1 MFFFASSAF
10 SATSAYPSSS
20 SLMADG
26 QWLMA
31 TPSLPFRMPSLDP
44 STLALANL
52 PEHLPLPRWS
62 RAPGQAPLDITLR
75 PPGSKSITNRALLLA
90 ALAPGTSTLH
100 HPLTEADD
108 AQRMLAA
115 IQQLGASVD
124 ATNPDA
130 LRITGVGGKWKVN
143 PNDSTLD
150 LNNAGTATRFLTAS
164 ALLADAPLTIPGNAR
179 MQQRPIAELANLLEQ
194 LGCTIDYQATPGCP
208 PLTITPS
215 SCLPRQS
222 QIRLGRN
229 GGGADEVGGGGLPTT
244 TLPIAPTQ
252 SSQFVS
258 ALMLTAVFLKDG
270 LTLTF
275 PDGITSQ
282 SYVQM
287 TLDLL
292 DHLGVQ
298 TRSAQDLSVIQVF
311 PGLNGF
317 TLDIEPDASGAT
329 YWWAAGALLP
339 SATARVE
346 GFSSTT
352 NSLQGDAQFPAL
364 LEQMGC
370 TLISSSNG
378 HNNTLTVKGTPNLN
392 PIMCDMRNMPDAVM
406 SLAAVASFAPG
417 TTIVKGVKTLR
428 VKECDRIDAMKTE
441 LAKLGVVI
449 QDNLNGDEDTL
460 SITPP
465 TDGIDC
471 SDNAPPVSF
480 DTYDDHRMAMSLAL
494 LALRRPNITINDPR
508 CVAKTYPNYF
518 QHFARLYR

>member
-1 MFFFASSAF
+1 
-10 SATSAYPSSS
+10 
-20 SLMADG
+20 
-26 QWLMA
+26 
-31 TPSLPFRMPSLDP
+31 MPEFNP
-44 STLALANL
+44 TTLALADL

-115 IQQLGASVD
+115 ITQLGASID
-124 ATNPDA
+124 DSDPTT
-130 LRITGVGGKWKVN
+130 LQITGVGGKWKVD
-143 PNDSTLD
+143 PNNATLD

-164 ALLADAPLTIPGNAR
+164 ALLADAPLTITGNAR
-179 MQQRPIAELANLLEQ
+179 MQQRPIAELAQLLQQ
-194 LGCTIDYQATPGCP
+194 LGCTIDYQATEGCP
-208 PLTITPS
+208 PLTITPPTS
-215 SCLPRQS
+215 RDREGAVPSDQPDVNSAPSRS
-222 QIRLGRN
+222 RLVN
-229 GGGADEVGGGGLPTT
+229 

-258 ALMLTAVFLKDG
+258 ALMLTAVFLEQG

-292 DHLGVQ
+292 DHLGVH
-298 TRSAQDLSVIQVF
+298 TRSAQDLSVIQVL

-339 SATARVE
+339 TATVRVE

-352 NSLQGDAQFPAL
+352 NSLQGDAQFPTL

-378 HNNTLTVKGTPNLN
+378 HNNTLTVKGTNDLR
-392 PIMCDMRNMPDAVM
+392 PIMCDMRDMPDAVM
-406 SLAAVASFAPG
+406 SLAAVACFAPG

-428 VKECDRIDAMKTE
+428 VKECDRIDAMKIE
-441 LAKLGVVI
+441 LAKLGVTI
-449 QDNLNGDEDTL
+449 ADNLNGDEDAL

-471 SDNAPPVSF
+471 SDTAPPVSF

-494 LALRRPNITINDPR
+494 LALRRPNITINDPK

-518 QHFARLYR
+518 QHFANLYS

>member
-1 MFFFASSAF
+1 
-10 SATSAYPSSS
+10 
-20 SLMADG
+20 
-26 QWLMA
+26 
-31 TPSLPFRMPSLDP
+31 MPALDP
-44 STLALANL
+44 TTLALADL

-62 RAPGQAPLDITLR
+62 RQPGQAPIDITLR

-115 IQQLGASVD
+115 IAQLGALVD
-124 ATNPDA
+124 DSDPNTLKIA
-130 LRITGVGGKWKVN
+130 GVGGKWKIN

-164 ALLADAPLTIPGNAR
+164 ALLADAPLTITGNAR
-179 MQQRPIAELANLLEQ
+179 MQQRPIAELASLLEQ
-194 LGCTIDYQATPGCP
+194 LGCTITYQGTHGCP
-208 PLTITPS
+208 PLTITP
-215 SCLPRQS
+215 PTR
-222 QIRLGRN
+222 
-229 GGGADEVGGGGLPTT
+229 GLPTNT
-244 TLPIAPTQ
+244 ISIAPTQ

-258 ALMLTAVFLKDG
+258 ALMLTAVFLPDG

-298 TRSAQDLSVIQVF
+298 TRSAQDLSVIQVL
-311 PGLNGF
+311 PGLSGF

-339 SATARVE
+339 SATVRVE
-346 GFSSTT
+346 GFSNTT
-352 NSLQGDAQFPAL
+352 DSLQGDANFPTL

-370 TLISSSNG
+370 TLIARD
-378 HNNTLTVKGTPNLN
+378 NTLAVKGTNDLR
-392 PIMCDMRNMPDAVM
+392 PIMCDMRDMPDAVM
-406 SLAAVASFAPG
+406 SLAAVAAFASG

-428 VKECDRIDAMKTE
+428 VKECDRIEAMKTE
-441 LAKLGVVI
+441 LAKLGI
-449 QDNLNGDEDTL
+449 TITDNLNGDEDVL

-465 TDGIDC
+465 EGGIDC
-471 SDNAPPVSF
+471 SDTAPPVAF
-480 DTYDDHRMAMSLAL
+480 DTYDDHRMAMSLSL
-494 LALRRPNITINDPR
+494 LALRRPNITINDPK

-518 QHFARLYR
+518 QHFAKLYR

>member
-1 MFFFASSAF
+1 
-10 SATSAYPSSS
+10 
-20 SLMADG
+20 
-26 QWLMA
+26 
-31 TPSLPFRMPSLDP
+31 MPELNP
-44 STLALANL
+44 TTLALADL
-52 PEHLPLPRWS
+52 PEHLPLPHWS
-62 RAPGQAPLDITLR
+62 RQPGQAPIDITLR

-90 ALAPGTSTLH
+90 ALAPGTSTLY

-115 IQQLGASVD
+115 ITQLGASIDD
-124 ATNPDA
+124 ANPDA
-130 LRITGVGGKWKVN
+130 LKITGVGGKWKIN

-164 ALLADAPLTIPGNAR
+164 ALLADAPLTITGNAR
-179 MQQRPIAELANLLEQ
+179 MQQRPIAELATLLEQ
-194 LGCTIDYQATPGCP
+194 LGCTITYQGTPGCP
-208 PLTITPS
+208 PLTIDPLRSFPAPAGEVDAEGGRRGS
-215 SCLPRQS
+215 SQNTIS
-222 QIRLGRN
+222 
-229 GGGADEVGGGGLPTT
+229 
-244 TLPIAPTQ
+244 IAPTQ

-258 ALMLTAVFLKDG
+258 ALMLTAVFLQDG

-298 TRSAQDLSVIQVF
+298 TRAAQDLSVIQVL

-317 TLDIEPDASGAT
+317 NLDIEPDASGAT

-339 SATARVE
+339 SATVRVE
-346 GFSSTT
+346 GFNNSTT
-352 NSLQGDAQFPAL
+352 SLQGDANFPTL

-370 TLISSSNG
+370 TLIARD
-378 HNNTLTVKGTPNLN
+378 NTLAVKGTNDLR
-392 PIMCDMRNMPDAVM
+392 PIMCDMRDMPDAVM
-406 SLAAVASFAPG
+406 SLASVACFAPG

-428 VKECDRIDAMKTE
+428 VKECDRIEAMKTE
-441 LAKLGVVI
+441 LGKLGVTI
-449 QDNLNGDEDTL
+449 TDNLNGDEDVL

-465 TDGIDC
+465 QNGKQPGIDC
-471 SDNAPPVSF
+471 SDTAPPVAF

-494 LALRRPNITINDPR
+494 LALRRPNITINDPK

-518 QHFARLYR
+518 QHFAKLYL

>member
-1 MFFFASSAF
+1 
-10 SATSAYPSSS
+10 
-20 SLMADG
+20 
-26 QWLMA
+26 
-31 TPSLPFRMPSLDP
+31 MPELNP
-44 STLALANL
+44 STLALADL

-62 RAPGQAPLDITLR
+62 RQPGQAPIDITLR

-108 AQRMLAA
+108 AQRMLVA
-115 IQQLGASVD
+115 ITQLGASID
-124 ATNPDA
+124 DSDPTT
-130 LRITGVGGKWKVN
+130 LQITGVNGKWKVN

-150 LNNAGTATRFLTAS
+150 LNNAGTATRFLTAA
-164 ALLADAPLTIPGNAR
+164 ALLADAPLTITGNAR
-179 MQQRPIAELANLLEQ
+179 MQQRPIAELAQLLQQ
-194 LGCTIDYQATPGCP
+194 LGCTITYQATHGCP
-208 PLTITPS
+208 PLTIAPPLSSPVPTGEVARDSVTEGALPS
-215 SCLPRQS
+215 
-222 QIRLGRN
+222 
-229 GGGADEVGGGGLPTT
+229 

-258 ALMLTAVFLKDG
+258 ALMLTAVFLEHG

-298 TRSAQDLSVIQVF
+298 TRSAQDLSVIQVL

-339 SATARVE
+339 SATVRIE
-346 GFSSTT
+346 GFSSIT
-352 NSLQGDAQFPAL
+352 NSLQGDAQFPTL

-378 HNNTLTVKGTPNLN
+378 HNNTLTVKGTNDLR
-392 PIMCDMRNMPDAVM
+392 PIMCDMRDMPDAVM
-406 SLAAVASFAPG
+406 SLAAVACFAPG

-428 VKECDRIDAMKTE
+428 VKECDRIDAMKIE
-441 LAKLGVVI
+441 LAKLGVTI
-449 QDNLNGDEDTL
+449 ADNLNGDEDTL

-465 TDGIDC
+465 KDGIDC
-471 SDNAPPVSF
+471 SDTAPPVAF
-480 DTYDDHRMAMSLAL
+480 DTYDDHRMAMSLSL
-494 LALRRPNITINDPR
+494 LALRRPNITINDPK

-518 QHFARLYR
+518 QHFAKLYS

>member
-1 MFFFASSAF
+1 
-10 SATSAYPSSS
+10 
-20 SLMADG
+20 
-26 QWLMA
+26 
-31 TPSLPFRMPSLDP
+31 MPNLNP
-44 STLALANL
+44 TTLALADL

-62 RAPGQAPLDITLR
+62 RQPGQAPIDITLR

-115 IQQLGASVD
+115 ITQLGASID
-124 ATNPDA
+124 DSNPDA
-130 LRITGVGGKWKVN
+130 LRITGVSGKWKVD
-143 PNDSTLD
+143 PNNSTLD

-164 ALLADAPLTIPGNAR
+164 ALLADAPLTITGNAR
-179 MQQRPIAELANLLEQ
+179 MQQRPIAELATLLEQ
-194 LGCTIDYQATPGCP
+194 LGCTITYQGTPGCP
-208 PLTITPS
+208 PLTIDPPTSRDREGAVPETHQPQTPAPS
-215 SCLPRQS
+215 RS
-222 QIRLGRN
+222 RLVN
-229 GGGADEVGGGGLPTT
+229 

-258 ALMLTAVFLKDG
+258 ALMLTAVFLPDG

-275 PDGITSQ
+275 PNGITSQ

-298 TRSAQDLSVIQVF
+298 TRSAQDLSVIQVL

-339 SATARVE
+339 SATVRVE
-346 GFSSTT
+346 GFSNSTT
-352 NSLQGDAQFPAL
+352 SLQGDANFPTL

-370 TLISSSNG
+370 TLIARD
-378 HNNTLTVKGTPNLN
+378 NTLTVKGTNDLR
-392 PIMCDMRNMPDAVM
+392 PIMCDMRDMPDAVM
-406 SLAAVASFAPG
+406 SLASVACFAPG

-441 LAKLGVVI
+441 LAKLGVTI
-449 QDNLNGDEDTL
+449 ADNLNGDEDTL

-465 TDGIDC
+465 KDGIDC
-471 SDNAPPVSF
+471 SDTAPPVAF
-480 DTYDDHRMAMSLAL
+480 DTYDDHRMAMSLSL
-494 LALRRPNITINDPR
+494 LALRRPNITINDPK

-518 QHFARLYR
+518 QHFAKLYR